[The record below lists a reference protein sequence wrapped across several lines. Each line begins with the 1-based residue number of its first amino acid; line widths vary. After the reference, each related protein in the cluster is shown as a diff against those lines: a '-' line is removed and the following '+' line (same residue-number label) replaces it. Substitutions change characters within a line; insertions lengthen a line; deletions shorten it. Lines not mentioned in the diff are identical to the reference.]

1 MKKIKKYL
9 KKELT
14 KERYHHTEGVAY
26 IAVAL
31 AMRYN
36 PNTTNSDFIEKA
48 MIAGLLH
55 DCAKCMDNEE
65 KLRICDKYNIAYTK
79 LEKENAFLL
88 HGKVGAHIARNE
100 FDIEDEDILNAIIW
114 HTTGR
119 PQMSLLE
126 KIVFIADYIEPSRKP
141 LPQMDE
147 IRQLAFVDI
156 DAAMVKIL
164 ANTLSYLEKK
174 GEPMD
179 SMTQETYNFYIASQ
193 EVKA

>member
-9 KKELT
+9 KKVLT

-26 IAVAL
+26 IAVAM

-36 PNTTNSDFIEKA
+36 PDTTNSNFAEKA
-48 MIAGLLH
+48 MIAGMLH

-65 KLRICDKYNIAYTK
+65 KLWICDKYKISYSK

-88 HGKVGAHIARNE
+88 HGKVGAHIAKYE
-100 FDIEDEDILNAIIW
+100 FDIEDEDILNAITW

-119 PQMSLLE
+119 PGMSLLE
-126 KIVFIADYIEPSRKP
+126 KIVFIADYIEPMRRP
-141 LPQMDE
+141 LPEMDE

-164 ANTLSYLEKK
+164 ANTLTYLEKK

-179 SMTQETYNFYIASQ
+179 PMTLETYNYYISSS
-193 EVKA
+193 KG

>member
-14 KERYHHTEGVAY
+14 KERYHHTESVAY
-26 IAVAL
+26 IAVAM

-36 PNTTNSDFIEKA
+36 PDTTNSDFADKA
-48 MIAGLLH
+48 MIAGMLH

-65 KLRICDKYNIAYTK
+65 KLRICDKYKIVYSE

-88 HGKVGAHIARNE
+88 HGKVGAHIAKNE
-100 FDIEDEDILNAIIW
+100 FDIDDEDILNAITW

-119 PQMSLLE
+119 PGMSLLE
-126 KIVFIADYIEPSRKP
+126 KIIFIADYIEPLRKP
-141 LPQMDE
+141 LPEMDV

-156 DAAMVKIL
+156 DAALLKIL
-164 ANTLSYLEKK
+164 ANTLNYLEEK

-179 SMTQETYNFYIASQ
+179 PMTQETYRYYIASC
-193 EVKA
+193 ESKA

>member
-9 KKELT
+9 KKVLT

-26 IAVAL
+26 IAVAM

-36 PNTTNSDFIEKA
+36 PDTTNSTFADKA
-48 MIAGLLH
+48 MIAGMLH

-65 KLRICDKYNIAYTK
+65 KLWICDKYKISYSK

-88 HGKVGAHIARNE
+88 HGKVGAHIAKHE
-100 FDIEDEDILNAIIW
+100 FDIEDEDILNAITW

-119 PQMSLLE
+119 PGMSLLE
-126 KIVFIADYIEPSRKP
+126 KIVFIADYIEPMRKP
-141 LPQMDE
+141 LPEMDE
-147 IRQLAFVDI
+147 IRQLAFTDI
-156 DAAMVKIL
+156 DAALVKIL
-164 ANTLSYLEKK
+164 ANTLKYLESK

-179 SMTQETYNFYIASQ
+179 PMTQETYNYYISSC
-193 EVKA
+193 KR